1 MAKDRE
7 IVCEYYQCEGVCK
20 KNHEGTF
27 HKGCQKCKDYH
38 PIKGR
43 KPARLNLK
51 RQKIEKARAKDIK
64 Y

>member
-7 IVCEYYQCEGVCK
+7 IVCEFYQCEGVCK
-20 KNHEGTF
+20 KNHQGTF
-27 HKGCQKCKDYH
+27 RKICQKCSDYR

-43 KPARLNLK
+43 QPARLNLK
-51 RQKIEKARAKDIK
+51 RYKIEKARQKDID